1 MDPKA
6 NMLTEVGKRRE
17 ALIENDATLV
27 GDEDLLRQQLDG
39 IEQSLSAG
47 RLPEEEWEQH
57 QMHWLAHCADQ
68 MRSIIRR
75 SAHVML
81 AFEDMERHQ
90 PDVFAKDEA
99 VTELLYWW
107 RDNGG
112 REEYLGQITLAERR
126 ELEEQERQWRQKDL

>member
-75 SAHVML
+75 SAHGML

-90 PDVFAKDEA
+90 PDVFAKDEG
-99 VTELLYWW
+99 VT
-107 RDNGG
+107 R
-112 REEYLGQITLAERR
+112 LASV
-126 ELEEQERQWRQKDL
+126 